1 MGLGLIHFVPLI
13 AYLGFWIAT
22 LVSLGGKPLWGLYY
36 LLPFLPYRTMRDH
49 FLDYPLGA
57 NVVTILVLAIVVGAL
72 LHGKKLPKS
81 KIYLVWLVFGIYMYL
96 SMWLGT
102 ALGHAPAP
110 LWLQDANFATW
121 KDYMLL
127 PLVFV
132 AAGLVVEDRK
142 AVRTVILITGISL
155 LFIDRSALM
164 DSMSRSWGSFDE
176 SKRDGGP
183 LGFAGSNGLAAF
195 LAQFAMFFWG
205 FGQFLKR
212 RKAKLLCY
220 ALVATTVFATM
231 YTFSRASYI
240 AIVAGALLLG
250 FFKDRKM
257 IVVVAIFLFTWQA
270 IVPTAVTQRV
280 TMTRDANGQLEASAQ
295 ERVDLWE
302 NAKKNFYSDP
312 IFGIGFATFQY
323 GQHTDDLKDTHNWF
337 VKVLLETGLIG
348 GLFALVLLQQM
359 LAVAYRLFRR
369 AKDPLYQGLGL
380 GLLLAVS
387 ANLILNCFGDRWTY
401 LEINGLLWALI
412 GTAVS
417 AQYLIDPELAIAP
430 STSDPTAA
438 VNPYIAYRPKSLHEV
453 SRQAAEH

>member
-1 MGLGLIHFVPLI
+1 MGTGIGHYIPLV

-22 LVSLGGKPLWGLYY
+22 LVSLGGRPLWGFYY
-36 LLPFLPYRTMRDH
+36 MLPFLPYRTMRDH
-49 FLDYPLGA
+49 FLDLPLGS
-57 NVVTILVLAIVVGAL
+57 NVLTILVLAVIVGAL
-72 LHGKKLPKS
+72 LRGKSLPKS
-81 KIYLVWLVFGIYMYL
+81 KIYLVWLVFAVYLYL

-110 LWLQDANFATW
+110 LWIHDDNFATW
-121 KDYMLL
+121 KDYLLL
-127 PLVFV
+127 PFVFV
-132 AAGLVVEDRK
+132 AAGMVVKDRK
-142 AVRTVILITGISL
+142 AVRIIILITGISL

-164 DSMSRSWGSFDE
+164 NSMSRSWGSFDE

-212 RKAKLLCY
+212 KKAKLLCY
-220 ALVATTVFATM
+220 ALVATTIFATM

-240 AIVAGALLLG
+240 AVVVGALLLG
-250 FFKDRKM
+250 IFKDRKM

-270 IVPTAVTQRV
+270 IVPAAVTERV
-280 TMTRDANGQLEASAQ
+280 TMTTNSSGQLEASAQ

-302 NAKKNFYSDP
+302 NAKKNFYSEP

-337 VKVLLETGLIG
+337 VKVLLETGIVG
-348 GLFALVLLQQM
+348 GIMALVLLQQM
-359 LAVAYRLFRR
+359 LALAYRLFRQ
-369 AKDPLYQGLGL
+369 AKDPLYQGLGF
-380 GLLLAVS
+380 GLLLAIS
-387 ANLILNCFGDRWTY
+387 CNIILNCFGDRWTY

-412 GTAVS
+412 GTAAS
-417 AQYLIDPELAIAP
+417 AQYLVEPELSLEP
-430 STSDPTAA
+430 SASDSIET
-438 VNPYIAYRPKSLHEV
+438 VNPYMAYRPKSLHEV
-453 SRQAAEH
+453 SR

>member
-1 MGLGLIHFVPLI
+1 LGLGLVHYIPLI
-13 AYLGFWIAT
+13 AYLGFWIAI
-22 LVSLGGKPLWGLYY
+22 LVSLGGRPLLGFYY

-57 NVVTILVLAIVVGAL
+57 NVITILVLAIIVGAL
-72 LHGKKLPKS
+72 LQGKRLPKS
-81 KIYLVWLVFGIYMYL
+81 GLYLTWLIFGIYMYL

-102 ALGHAPAP
+102 ALGHAGAP
-110 LWLQDANFATW
+110 LWLHDANFATW

-132 AAGLVVEDRK
+132 GAGLVVKDRK
-142 AVRTVILITGISL
+142 AVRTVLLITGISL

-164 DSMSRSWGSFDE
+164 DSLSRSWGTFDE

-220 ALVATTVFATM
+220 ALVGLTIFATM

-250 FFKDRKM
+250 ILKDRKM
-257 IVVVAIFLFTWQA
+257 IIVVAIFLFTWQA
-270 IVPTAVTQRV
+270 IVPAAVTERV
-280 TMTRDANGQLEASAQ
+280 MMTTNSNGQLEASAQ

-302 NAKKNFYSDP
+302 NAKKAFYNEP
-312 IFGIGFATFQY
+312 LFGMGFATFQY
-323 GQHTDDLKDTHNWF
+323 GDHTDNLKDTHNWY
-337 VKVLLETGLIG
+337 VKVLIETGILG
-348 GLFALVLLQQM
+348 GIMAVVLLFQM
-359 LAVAYRLFRR
+359 LSLSYRLYKH
-369 AKDPLYQGLGL
+369 ATDPLYQGFGF
-380 GLLLAVS
+380 GLLLCIAAS
-387 ANLILNCFGDRWTY
+387 IILNCFGDRWTY

-412 GTAVS
+412 GTAACAIHLKEPESASGMIAPDPTVS
-417 AQYLIDPELAIAP
+417 A
-430 STSDPTAA
+430 
-438 VNPYIAYRPKSLHEV
+438 NPYMAYR
-453 SRQAAEH
+453 